1 MTKASVILSIA
12 LIGTICWSANA
23 WPQKKS
29 GSTSTTRSP
38 AQGPTPTGTQ
48 NSFNLTFVV
57 AAKDLTLKK
66 KNSLPDAYIKVS
78 HRTGQLAKIT
88 DWIPIGQTDVI
99 DDNAN
104 PEFNNVFW
112 FMWNKG
118 TNQQLNFE
126 VKNKNTISKDDVLGT
141 VNVNVDDYVLKN
153 NQDLTVKLSDAGS
166 LILKKTT
173 PVRFQLY
180 ARNLPKMDTF
190 GGASDPFVEC
200 YWRKGREGNDT
211 KFFTTETQTDKENA
225 DWNEIIEFSN
235 YQKGTNQY
243 WHFKVF
249 DHDSTTGN
257 DNLGDALVEI
267 DPFVQKRAAKIN
279 KLQSDNKDNKG
290 TLTVTPA

>member
-1 MTKASVILSIA
+1 MTKASVILGVA
-12 LIGTICWSANA
+12 LIGTICWCASAL
-23 WPQKKS
+23 PQKKS
-29 GSTSTTRSP
+29 GSTSTTVRPVASTP
-38 AQGPTPTGTQ
+38 AGTQ
-48 NSFNLTFVV
+48 NSYNLTFVV
-57 AAKDLTLKK
+57 AAKDLPVK
-66 KNSLPDAYIKVS
+66 KNSLPDPYIKIS
-78 HRTGQLAKIT
+78 HRIGTTQTA
-88 DWIPIGQTDVI
+88 DWTPIGQTDQLE
-99 DDNAN
+99 DNAN

-118 TNQQLNFE
+118 TGQQWHFE
-126 VKNKNTISKDDVLGT
+126 VKNHNTISKDDTIGLVD
-141 VNVNVDDYVLKN
+141 VNVDDYVLKN
-153 NQDLTVKLSDAGS
+153 NQDLTVKLSEGGN

-200 YWRKGREGNDT
+200 YWRRGRDGNDT
-211 KFFTTETQTDKENA
+211 LFFTTETQQDKENA

-235 YQKGTNQY
+235 YQKGTSQY

-279 KLQSDNKDNKG
+279 KLQSDNKDSKA